1 VPAVIDRINLLEYV
15 THHEYVRRAGPQP
28 LPPRDIPADR
38 RATIW
43 SHLRFA
49 ARLTLRQAPVG
60 VVLVDPGGDRV
71 VGRRPVDGQS
81 VVVSGD
87 PVELTLVAFG
97 RQRVAAVDYS
107 GDEGSVAQLVRASI
121 KL

>member
-1 VPAVIDRINLLEYV
+1 
-15 THHEYVRRAGPQP
+15 
-28 LPPRDIPADR
+28 
-38 RATIW
+38 
-43 SHLRFA
+43 
-49 ARLTLRQAPVG
+49 
-60 VVLVDPGGDRV
+60 
-71 VGRRPVDGQS
+71 VDGQS

-97 RQRVAAVDYS
+97 RQRVAAVDYF